1 MQKAPDIMLI
11 LSLYSS
17 SEWNCV
23 LHKILSR
30 DQIRLCLKNIAF
42 LHAQFWKDQKT
53 ISESKPA
60 KSEDIRENPEKIK
73 KTINEYFNKLM
84 ASKWKAHGLLRP
96 PRDHVVASWLTI
108 EVSGD
113 FSLSCFGYTING
125 YILQMTTDTLFWMI
139 LWSRKCS
146 MS

>member
-1 MQKAPDIMLI
+1 MQKALDNMLI
-11 LSLYSS
+11 LSLSYTL
-17 SEWNCV
+17 SEWKCV

-53 ISESKPA
+53 IGESKPA

-73 KTINEYFNKLM
+73 KTINEYFNKL

-96 PRDHVVASWLTI
+96 PRDHVVASWLTSS
-108 EVSGD
+108 V
-113 FSLSCFGYTING
+113 
-125 YILQMTTDTLFWMI
+125 
-139 LWSRKCS
+139 
-146 MS
+146 

>member
-1 MQKAPDIMLI
+1 MLI
-11 LSLYSS
+11 LSISCTS
-17 SEWNCV
+17 SEWKCV

-30 DQIRLCLKNIAF
+30 DQIRLCLKNISF

-53 ISESKPA
+53 IGESKPA

-73 KTINEYFNKLM
+73 KTIHEYFNKFM
-84 ASKWKAHGLLRP
+84 ASKWKADGILRP

-113 FSLSCFGYTING
+113 FSLPCLDHTKNG
-125 YILQMTTDTLFWMI
+125 YILQMMTDTLFWMI